1 MKKLSLLL
9 LLVSIK
15 VCFGQY
21 EMEKFEILKNGKIK
35 TTHINY
41 ADKHSEPDY
50 QQFKKISEIRNVKV
64 VKGEVHSME
73 IYCEKSSTLRY
84 SREFVARGNKNDDG
98 TLDDVFG
105 YYSERADMWAVPF
118 DGSIYIINASIR
130 NVTSSKDLVIPFV
143 LGEEIASKLDL
154 FNYYKAIY
162 ADYSGGKFER
172 EERESREKMLEK
184 KIGEERKLELW
195 SIEKNELKSIKV
207 IHKISSDVSYGK
219 SAITI
224 GIEADLANGT
234 TVKSNYFGGVAI
246 DSDYLF
252 EVEGAYKMH
261 ESDDASVAGIFQFI
275 VYSDEDYSWSD
286 VIKVTVK
293 RRSTGEVLVEENIQ
307 RDYMQ
312 EVHLDFSGFNGSRGY
327 EGGDGANVVVD
338 VEEIFHTETL
348 EPLVLYTVR
357 SDNGYT
363 QTLNYVK
370 MSPTAKMQI
379 TYYGGKGG
387 DGNLKGLLGG
397 KKGSLIVNADP
408 QVTAYNLTHY
418 GADGESG
425 SADYQGDI
433 VSKNN
438 TNSSNSSSSSSTSSE
453 ITIKNNTGKSVCI
466 SHYGGSTSIGN
477 GSSESFSCRDLFY
490 GVMDGANCTGTKGAK
505 IADEDDDCGRTISL
519 D

>member
-118 DGSIYIINASIR
+118 EGSIYIINASIR

-172 EERESREKMLEK
+172 EEKESREKRLEK
-184 KIGEERKLELW
+184 QLSEDRKLDLW
-195 SIEKNELKSIKV
+195 SIEKNEIKSIKV
-207 IHKISSDVSYGK
+207 IYEIQPEVSFSSSSIDIKIGVETELG
-219 SAITI
+219 
-224 GIEADLANGT
+224 NGN
-234 TVKSNYFGGVAI
+234 TVKTDYFGGVAI
-246 DSDYLF
+246 ESDYLY
-252 EVEGAYKMH
+252 EVEGAYKWHKSEDPSLGGMYKIKISS
-261 ESDDASVAGIFQFI
+261 ED
-275 VYSDEDYSWSD
+275 DYSWSD
-286 VIKVTVK
+286 AIKIKVK
-293 RRSTGEVLVEENIQ
+293 RRSTGQLLAEETIIREYNHPIQ
-307 RDYMQ
+307 LDY
-312 EVHLDFSGFNGSRGY
+312 SGYNGDRGYTGSNGS
-327 EGGDGANVVVD
+327 NVVVD
-338 VEEIFHTETL
+338 VEEILHSETL
-348 EPLVLYTVR
+348 EPLLLYTVR
-357 SDNGYT
+357 SDNGYRK
-363 QTLNYVK
+363 TLTYVK
-370 MSPTAKMQI
+370 MSPTAKLSI

-387 DGNLKGLLGG
+387 DGNMKGHAGG
-397 KKGSLIVNADP
+397 KKGSLTVNVSPD
-408 QVTAYNLTHY
+408 VSTYNLVHF
-418 GADGESG
+418 GADGKGG
-425 SADYQGDI
+425 SADYLGEVI
-433 VSKNN
+433 YPKNN
-438 TNSSNSSSSSSTSSE
+438 NTSSNSTSSE

-466 SHYGGSTSIGN
+466 AHSGGSTSIGN
-477 GSSESFSCRDLFY
+477 GSSESFSCRDLYY
-490 GVMDGANCTGTKGAK
+490 GVMQGANCTGTKGAK
-505 IADEDDDCGRTISL
+505 IADEEGDCGRTIVL